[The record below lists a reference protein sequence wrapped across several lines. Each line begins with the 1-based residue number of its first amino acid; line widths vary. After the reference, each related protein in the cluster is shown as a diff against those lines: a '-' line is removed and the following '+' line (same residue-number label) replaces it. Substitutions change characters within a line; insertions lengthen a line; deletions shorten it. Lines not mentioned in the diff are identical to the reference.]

1 MSKRKPTTRKGFKPF
16 AINHMDSITILC
28 TYQSLH
34 MAARHQMYLAHP
46 SNIRQSA
53 VHWLEKVGV
62 TMSKGARWNT
72 LLKEFCDSFR
82 SILPIDA
89 DNNPVTKD
97 KPPTDSI

>member
-1 MSKRKPTTRKGFKPF
+1 MSKSKTTRKGFKPF

-46 SNIRQSA
+46 QTIRQSA
-53 VHWLEKVGV
+53 HHWLEKVGV
-62 TMSKGARWNT
+62 TVSKGARWNT
-72 LLKEFCDSFR
+72 LLTEFCDNFR

-89 DNNPVTKD
+89 FNNPLTKEGMRS
-97 KPPTDSI
+97 PE